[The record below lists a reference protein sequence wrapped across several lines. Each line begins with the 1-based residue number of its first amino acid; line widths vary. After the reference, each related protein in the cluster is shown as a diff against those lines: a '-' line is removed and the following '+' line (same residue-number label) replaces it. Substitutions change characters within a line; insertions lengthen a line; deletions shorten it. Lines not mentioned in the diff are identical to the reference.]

1 MATIAPYIPESIT
14 VHLGSPDSN
23 AENVTV
29 SFSDYVKNVL
39 SSEVYPTWEPA
50 ALRANALA
58 IISFAL
64 NRIYTE
70 YYRSRGYSFDITS
83 STAIDQK
90 FINGRNIY
98 ENISEL
104 VDELF
109 TDYLRKQGFVEP
121 LAAKFCNGVT
131 VTCSGLSQWGSQYL
145 AQDGANS
152 IDILRTYYGEDVEF
166 VTNAPVQ
173 NLQESYPG
181 SPVRRGDIGVNV
193 SFLQVALNR
202 ISQNYPAIPKVPV
215 DAIFGEATENAVRA
229 FQSIFSL
236 TVDGIVGRATWYT
249 IVMLYTAVLK
259 LGELQSLGQTFYGYS
274 WEYPEQ
280 ILPGEQGAKV
290 THLQYMLSVV
300 SQFNSAVQ
308 EPPVSGVFGDTT
320 TQAVTTFQRAY
331 GLPETG
337 TVDRATWD
345 SIYSQFAGIET
356 TVFGNEALF
365 PFTRP
370 PMAVTEADLQEQLI
384 ATAAA
389 FPELDAPK
397 KTGKLDAQTKKKSRG
412 LPASDRK
419 RPDRHTGR
427 AERVRSGGDA
437 VFIAAR
443 AVHALRAVSG
453 DNAQVGYAGQGGA
466 HRMNT
471 PANYVGQPIRSL
483 QTMLRT
489 IAHADE
495 TLLKI
500 VPDGIYGPNT
510 VQAVREFQRQNA
522 LPVTGETD
530 NATWNKLVAVY
541 TVQSPSVL
549 PAAPV
554 TVRWTPNRT
563 LAAGSRNSHLFLI
576 QSMLQ
581 ALARF
586 YVNAPVLTVTGV
598 HDAPS
603 VAAVKWLQKL
613 AALPQTGEID
623 QTTWAYLSG
632 LYTLASGNGDGAD
645 LHSGS

>member
-236 TVDGIVGRATWYT
+236 TVDGIVGRATW
-249 IVMLYTAVLK
+249 
-259 LGELQSLGQTFYGYS
+259 
-274 WEYPEQ
+274 
-280 ILPGEQGAKV
+280 
-290 THLQYMLSVV
+290 
-300 SQFNSAVQ
+300 
-308 EPPVSGVFGDTT
+308 
-320 TQAVTTFQRAY
+320 
-331 GLPETG
+331 
-337 TVDRATWD
+337 D

-370 PMAVTEADLQEQLI
+370 PMAVTEADLQEQLFT
-384 ATAAA
+384 AAAA

-397 KTGKLDAQTKKKSRG
+397 KTGKLDAQTKKSLAVFQRLTG
-412 LPASDRK
+412 SAPTGTPDAQSASDLAGMQFLLQHAQSTRFVQFPGITLK
-419 RPDRHTGR
+419 SGMQDR
-427 AERVRSGGDA
+427 EVR
-437 VFIAAR
+437 
-443 AVHALRAVSG
+443 
-453 DNAQVGYAGQGGA
+453 
-466 HRMNT
+466 
-471 PANYVGQPIRSL
+471 
-483 QTMLRT
+483 
-489 IAHADE
+489 
-495 TLLKI
+495 I
-500 VPDGIYGPNT
+500 V
-510 VQAVREFQRQNA
+510 
-522 LPVTGETD
+522 
-530 NATWNKLVAVY
+530 
-541 TVQSPSVL
+541 
-549 PAAPV
+549 
-554 TVRWTPNRT
+554 
-563 LAAGSRNSHLFLI
+563 
-576 QSMLQ
+576 
-581 ALARF
+581 
-586 YVNAPVLTVTGV
+586 
-598 HDAPS
+598 
-603 VAAVKWLQKL
+603 
-613 AALPQTGEID
+613 
-623 QTTWAYLSG
+623 
-632 LYTLASGNGDGAD
+632 
-645 LHSGS
+645 